1 MADDGLRRPDLYNP
15 AVGIRLSVGADH
27 RGVELAERLC
37 ESLRHDGHEV
47 ELFVPP
53 KGESCDYPE
62 VAWRVSRRVVDGG
75 AELGVLICGSGVG
88 MCIAANKVKGIRAAS
103 VHDEITA
110 EICRSHNDANVIC
123 VSADLLGRA
132 LVEKIVN
139 LCIKTRFSGGRH
151 ARRLNKIL
159 AMEAGQDPTTV
170 ANGADRAD

>member
-1 MADDGLRRPDLYNP
+1 M
-15 AVGIRLSVGADH
+15 RLSIGADH
-27 RGVELAERLC
+27 RGVELAERVC
-37 ESLRHDGHEV
+37 ESLRRDGHEV

-88 MCIAANKVKGIRAAS
+88 MCIAANKIKGIRAAS

-110 EICRSHNDANVIC
+110 EISRSHNDANVIC

-151 ARRLNKIL
+151 TRRLRKIL
-159 AMEAGQDPTTV
+159 AIEAGDDPTSMKDSGEC
-170 ANGADRAD
+170 AS